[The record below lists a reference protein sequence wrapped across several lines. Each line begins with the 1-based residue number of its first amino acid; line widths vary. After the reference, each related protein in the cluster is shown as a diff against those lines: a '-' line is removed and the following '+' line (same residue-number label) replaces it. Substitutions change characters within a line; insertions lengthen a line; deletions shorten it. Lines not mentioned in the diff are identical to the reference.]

1 MSTPPQHSP
10 SENLANGE
18 REPIAPE
25 ELNAR
30 AEELLAAALQ
40 RAKERR
46 ALPTTTYRLQFHA
59 GFRFGDAGAILP
71 YLEKLGVTDCYASP
85 YLKAAPGSTH
95 GYDIT
100 DHSRINPE
108 IGDAEEHAALLA
120 QLKERGMGL
129 ILDVVPNHM
138 GILGNENPWW
148 NDVMENGQASIF
160 ASYFDIDWF
169 APTRPEN
176 QGRIIL
182 PQLGDLYGRVLERGE
197 LRLGRDEGAF
207 HVDYHDHR
215 FPIDPQSY
223 QTILEGAVE
232 AVVGALGDEEPAA
245 LEYQSILTAT
255 RNLPGHSETDPERVA
270 ERNREKEIIKRR
282 LAELLRD
289 RSDVAEAVDASIAHL
304 NGTPGDPRSFDALDA
319 LLETQPYRLAFWRVA
334 ADEINYRRFF
344 DINALAALRADREE
358 VFRATH
364 RLIFD
369 IIVRQGATGLRIDH
383 PDGLLDPLEYL
394 ERLQLALI
402 VADAAL
408 RHRESEDAD
417 RIPWEEI
424 EPILREKLEARD
436 APAAAELARNPRLY
450 VVVEKILA
458 MDETIPE
465 EWPTHGTS
473 GYEAM
478 NRINGLFVDSSS
490 AGRFSRGYEQLIEN
504 PKSYRDIIFES
515 KELIMDSSLGS
526 ELHVLSH
533 QLERIAQRDRM
544 SRDFTLNTLRGALRE
559 VIAAF
564 PVYRSYITE
573 NHVGPH
579 DRELVDRAIRGAR
592 RRNPLIGRS
601 VFDFQRKV
609 LLERP
614 EVPEDLPENEPAWA
628 DFAGKFQQVTSPVTA
643 KGIEDTAFYI
653 YNRLISLNEVGGEP
667 NRFGTSRDALHKWSA
682 RRAERFPFA
691 MTALSTHDTKRSE
704 DVRARIN
711 VLSEIPDQWFDAFVR
726 WSDLNARHRSQI
738 DDTDAPDRNEEY
750 LLYQTLLGAW
760 PIDEMDEAGW
770 SEFRDRIRGYMSK
783 AIHEA
788 KVNTSWQNPY
798 EEYDQAVD
806 QFIVNILDP
815 KENAAFLDDFLILQR
830 KINRHGRLNGLS
842 QTLLKLTMPGVPD
855 TYQGTELWDF
865 SLVDPDNRRPVD
877 FDHRQAMLDELSRRV
892 DEAGDDRSKLARELA
907 DAPID
912 GRSKL
917 YVVWRALQARK
928 RWPALFSTGE
938 YVACP
943 SFGQHEPSLFAFR
956 RTSGPE
962 SAVVVVPRLSVRLSY
977 DGEFPLGESAWKD
990 SGIQLPGVAPGT
1002 QYQDAYTGATL
1013 ATTGRDGEAVL
1024 MAADLFSNFPV
1035 ALLIGD

>member
-1 MSTPPQHSP
+1 MPPPPTPPIP
-10 SENLANGE
+10 ENSFTE
-18 REPIAPE
+18 TREPVGLE
-25 ELNAR
+25 ELTTH
-30 AEELLAAALQ
+30 AETLLAAALEDV
-40 RAKERR
+40 ERR
-46 ALPTTTYRLQFHA
+46 RAVPTATYRLQFHA
-59 GFRFGDAGAILP
+59 GFRFRDAKALIP

-100 DHSRINPE
+100 DHSRLNPE
-108 IGDAEEHAALLA
+108 IGDDEEHAEFLA
-120 QLKERGMGL
+120 ELRERGMGL

-160 ASYFDIDWF
+160 AHYFDIDWR

-176 QGRIIL
+176 RGRILL
-182 PQLGDLYGRVLERGE
+182 PILGDLYGHVLERGE
-197 LRLGRDEGAF
+197 MRLGREEGAF

-223 QTILEGAVE
+223 QTILEGALE
-232 AVVGALGDEEPAA
+232 PVVGGLGEEDPAV

-255 RNLPGHSETDPERVA
+255 RNLPAHSETESERVA

-282 LAELLRD
+282 LADLLRD
-289 RSDVAEAVDASIAHL
+289 HPDIAGAVDATLEAL
-304 NGTPGDPRSFDALDA
+304 NGTPGDPRSFDALDV
-319 LLETQPYRLAFWRVA
+319 LLEAQPYRLAFWRVA

-369 IIVRQGATGLRIDH
+369 ILVRQGATGLRIDH

-394 ERLQLALI
+394 QRLQEALVLAT
-402 VADAAL
+402 AAL
-408 RHRESEDAD
+408 RHEASEAAE
-417 RIPWEEI
+417 RISWEEV
-424 EPILREKLEARD
+424 EPVLRERLAAHD
-436 APAAAELARNPRLY
+436 AASSDEPGRSPRLY

-458 MDETIPE
+458 FDETLPE
-465 EWPTHGTS
+465 EWPNHGTS

-478 NRINGLFVDSSS
+478 NRINGLFVDSSN
-490 AGRFSRGYEQLIEN
+490 AARFSRGYEGLIEN
-504 PKSYRDIIFES
+504 PTPYRDIIFES
-515 KELIMDSSLGS
+515 KELIMDASLSS

-533 QLERIAQRDRM
+533 QLERIALRDRL
-544 SRDFTLNTLRGALRE
+544 SRDFTLNALRGALRE

-579 DRELVDRAIRGAR
+579 DRELVNRAIRQAR
-592 RRNPLIGRS
+592 RRNPLIGRAI
-601 VFDFQRKV
+601 FDFQRKV

-614 EVPEDLPENEPAWA
+614 EVPEDLPEDEPAWA

-667 NRFGTSRDALHKWSA
+667 NRFGTTRDALHKWSA
-682 RRAERFPFA
+682 GRASRFPFA
-691 MTALSTHDTKRSE
+691 LTALSTHDTKRSE

-711 VLSEIPDQWFDAFVR
+711 VLSEIPDEWFDAFAR
-726 WSDLNARHRSQI
+726 WSDLNARHRTQVDEI
-738 DDTDAPDRNEEY
+738 DAPDRNEEY

-760 PIDEMDEAGW
+760 PIEEMDEAGW
-770 SEFRDRIRGYMSK
+770 TEFRDRIRAYMGK

-788 KVNTSWQNPY
+788 KVHTSWQNPY

-806 QFIVNILDP
+806 QFVVNILDP
-815 KENAAFLDDFLILQR
+815 KQSAAFLNDLIPFQR
-830 KINRHGRLNGLS
+830 RINRHGRVNGLS

-877 FDHRQAMLDELSRRV
+877 FDHRRAMLDELARRY
-892 DEAGDDRSKLARELA
+892 DEPGDARRALARELA
-907 DAPID
+907 ESPID
-912 GRSKL
+912 GRAKL
-917 YVVWRALQARK
+917 LVVWRALQARK
-928 RWPALFSTGE
+928 RWPELFSAGE
-938 YVACP
+938 YAP
-943 SFGQHEPSLFAFR
+943 ALSFGTHEASLFAFHR
-956 RTSGPE
+956 SQGAE
-962 SAVVVVPRLSVRLSY
+962 SAVVAVPRLSVRLNF
-977 DGEFPLGESAWKD
+977 DGEFPLGEAAWED
-990 SGIQLPGVAPGT
+990 SGIRLANVKPGT
-1002 QYQDAYTGATL
+1002 QYQNAFTGATV
-1013 ATTGRDGEAVL
+1013 TTTDRDGETVL
-1024 MAADLFSNFPV
+1024 MAADLFADFPV
-1035 ALLIGD
+1035 ALLIG